1 MSNVIETSFI
11 KEKQTTT
18 ILTRNKR
25 IDRKIK
31 KKRRKFESKKIILSV
46 IIKFC

>member
-1 MSNVIETSFI
+1 MSSVIETSFI

-31 KKRRKFESKKIILSV
+31 KKKKEIRIKENHII
-46 IIKFC
+46 CHN